1 MTWNTHW
8 LLGTKSV
15 ILMFDY
21 GLPAELFMGK
31 RKSPLRQRLRYR
43 RFLTAAEAIR
53 FVVEDVPAI
62 RTLGTWMQVGDSRF
76 EGEEIQRLY
85 EGDDYPLQRR
95 TE

>member
-1 MTWNTHW
+1 
-8 LLGTKSV
+8 
-15 ILMFDY
+15 MFDY
-21 GLPAELFMGK
+21 CLPAELFMGK

-62 RTLGTWMQVGDSRF
+62 RTLGTWMQVGDARF
-76 EGEEIQRLY
+76 DGEEIQRLY
-85 EGDDYPLQRR
+85 ESNDYPLQRR